1 MKDSIAKIVPPELMP
16 PSKDEEKV
24 VAEPEEEKEK
34 EKEKDLDDAVKDAE
48 ESP

>member
-34 EKEKDLDDAVKDAE
+34 EKDLDDAVKDAE